1 MRLTEGFFII
11 ESTNDS
17 DNGFEAVLRTNPEH
31 PIYKAHFPGSPITPG
46 VCVIQAAGELL
57 ENKLG
62 YKLYLQSIKNV
73 KFLMVIIPEEG
84 KKIRYSFSNI
94 VEDENGVKAQVVV
107 SDDAMVYAKISLI
120 FSNVRL

>member
-46 VCVIQAAGELL
+46 VFVIQAAGELL

-62 YKLYLQSIKNV
+62 HKLYLQSIKNV

-107 SDDAMVYAKISLI
+107 SDDAMVYAKMSLI

>member
-1 MRLTEGFFII
+1 MRLTDDFFIV
-11 ESTNDS
+11 ESTNDT

-46 VCVIQAAGELL
+46 VCVIQTAGELL

-62 YKLYLQSIKNV
+62 RKLYLQSIKNV

-94 VEDENGVKAQVVV
+94 VEEEGCVRTQVVV
-107 SDDAMVYAKISLI
+107 CDEATVYAKISLI